1 MNKIQELIIYYEKIG
16 KLQYL
21 INILEWELKVNA
33 PKETMDYII
42 ELISDTELDLFQLM
56 TSEEYGCL
64 LKDVINSEEYLA
76 LDEDI
81 KRYIN
86 NLEKEYLKN
95 KKIPQDFHQE
105 YSTLCNISNK
115 IWRDAKEENNY
126 ELFKPY
132 LQKVIDMT
140 KKYYRYIDN
149 ENVLY
154 DVMLEQYEIEMNSD
168 VIDKLFNELK
178 EGLLPLMNK
187 VKERKYS
194 ERKKYYKEY
203 SESELI
209 ECAQIILEYMGFDF
223 DRGTLGIY
231 PHGFMNRIGA
241 DDIRI
246 AFKHTND
253 PISFVSTIVHEGG
266 HGLFEQNI
274 KKDLTVFGNNCI
286 NNLYA
291 LHESQSR
298 FYENILGR
306 NINFWYPI
314 YDKVKDKLKLEL
326 TLEEFVKELN
336 RVESNLIRTNSDE
349 LTYCFHIIIRY
360 EIERDLFNDKIKVD
374 DLPKIWNQKM
384 KEYLGLEVVND
395 CDGLM
400 QDVHWSQ
407 GSFGYF
413 PSYLLGTIYD
423 GMFIEGIE
431 QKLGNVDDLLKNG
444 KIKEITKYMIDNIY
458 QYGGA
463 YNSREVIERFYDKEL
478 SAIPIV
484 NYFKKKYL

>member
-1 MNKIQELIIYYEKIG
+1 MNKIEELIIYHEKIG

-21 INILEWELKVNA
+21 INILDWELKVSA

-42 ELISDTELDLFQLM
+42 HVMSDVELELFKLR
-56 TSEEYGCL
+56 TSEEYGQL
-64 LKDVINSEEYLA
+64 LNETINNQKFFK
-76 LDEDI
+76 LDEEVRIYI
-81 KRYIN
+81 KH
-86 NLEKEYLKN
+86 LEKEYLEN
-95 KKIPQDFHQE
+95 KRIPQDFYQE
-105 YSTLCNISNK
+105 YSTLCSISNK
-115 IWRDAKEENNY
+115 VWRDAKEVNNY

-132 LQKVIDMT
+132 LKKVIDMT

-149 ENVLY
+149 NTELY
-154 DVMLEQYEIEMNSD
+154 DVMLEQYEMGMTSD
-168 VIDKLFNELK
+168 IIDRLFDELK
-178 EGLLPLMNK
+178 KGLLPLVDK
-187 VKERKYS
+187 IKSRKII
-194 ERKKYYKEY
+194 KKNNYIQEY

-209 ECAQIILEYMGFDF
+209 ECAKDILEYMGFDF
-223 DRGTLGIY
+223 NRGTLGIY

-246 AFKHTND
+246 AFKHTNN

-274 KKDLTVFGNNCI
+274 KKELTVFGNNCI

-314 YDKVKDKLKLEL
+314 YDKVKDKLRLEL
-326 TLEEFVKELN
+326 TLEEFIDELN
-336 RVESNLIRTNSDE
+336 KVECSMIRTDADE

-360 EIERDLFNDKIKVD
+360 EIERDLFSDKITVD
-374 DLPKIWNQKM
+374 ELPEIWNQKM
-384 KEYLGLEVVND
+384 REYLGIEVVND
-395 CDGLM
+395 NEGLM
-400 QDVHWSQ
+400 QDVHWSK

-431 QKLGNVDDLLKNG
+431 NNLGNIDDLLKNG
-444 KIKEITKYMIDNIY
+444 KIKEITKYLIDNIY

-463 YNSREVIERFYDKEL
+463 YNSKEVIKRFYDKEL
-478 SAIPIV
+478 SALPII
-484 NYFKKKYL
+484 NYFNKKYL